1 MLPRFVLQ
9 CRQALQDAADK
20 VERAIPLGCEPFLK
34 GLGIND
40 KVSQKFAAIQLGRGE
55 QLGTARQPR
64 KPLKTLDVDVD
75 ILESAISE
83 LRGQV
88 APGALTE
95 CSSQLQQAVAQ
106 TVARLIRTLIGP
118 QQVGEPF
125 AADRP
130 APLSRQI
137 GQQSAR
143 LSRDLPEPAFTVL
156 YYQRSEEADQQSHH
170 HRPNVVLRR
179 PSSTWAGEHQSILIQ
194 VRSIIKGI
202 VG

>member
-1 MLPRFVLQ
+1 MLARFVLQ

-20 VERAIPLGCEPFLK
+20 VERAIPLGCEPFLE

-55 QLGTARQPR
+55 QLGTVRQPR

-75 ILESAISE
+75 ILESAIGE
-83 LRGQV
+83 LCGQV

-130 APLSRQI
+130 ARLGRQI
-137 GQQSAR
+137 GQQSPR

-156 YYQRSEEADQQSHH
+156 YDQGSEEADQQSHH
-170 HRPNVVLRR
+170 HRPNVVPRR
-179 PSSTWAGEHQSILIQ
+179 PSSTWAGEHRPNLIQ
-194 VRSIIKGI
+194 VRPNIKSI